1 MSEARPTDSRNAI
14 LGKLRAGR
22 DAHPLTPPESD
33 FTVLRDKR
41 WAPSERLDRIK
52 TMMEA
57 VHTEFLET
65 TEADWPTAVQ
75 DFLKAQGARTLLYGT
90 ATEAGQRLAAAWAA
104 NNSEGGGPELV
115 PYDGPVE
122 TFKERLF
129 DGIDAGITTTLGAI
143 ADTGSLIV
151 WPTPE
156 EPRLMSLVPHMH
168 VALLRADQLYDT
180 FWQAMTENRW
190 ADGMPTN
197 ALLISGPSKTA
208 DIEQT
213 LAYGVHGPKRLVVV
227 VIR

>member
-1 MSEARPTDSRNAI
+1 MSESRNAI

-33 FTVLRDKR
+33 FAVLRNKR
-41 WAPSERLDRIK
+41 WEGAERLERIK
-52 TMMEA
+52 RMMEA

-65 TEADWPTAVQ
+65 TEADWPADVQ
-75 DFLKAQGARTLLYGT
+75 AFLKAQGTRNLLFGPATDAGARLS
-90 ATEAGQRLAAAWAA
+90 AEWA
-104 NNSEGGGPELV
+104 EDGPELV
-115 PYDGPVE
+115 PYADRVE

-129 DGIDAGITTTLGAI
+129 DGIDAGITTTLGGI

-168 VALLRADQLYDT
+168 LALLRADALYDT

-227 VIR
+227 IIR

>member
-1 MSEARPTDSRNAI
+1 MSEARNAI

-22 DAHPLTPPESD
+22 DAHPLTPPDSD
-33 FTVLRDKR
+33 FAVLRDKR
-41 WAPSERLDRIK
+41 WEGAERLERIK
-52 TMMEA
+52 RMMEA

-65 TEADWPTAVQ
+65 TEANWPADVQ
-75 DFLKAQGARTLLYGT
+75 AFLTAQGARNLLYGP
-90 ATEAGQRLAAAWAA
+90 ATEAGARLSADWAAAGM
-104 NNSEGGGPELV
+104 EGGPELV
-115 PYDGPVE
+115 PYADRVE

-168 VALLRADQLYDT
+168 LALLRADALYDT

-227 VIR
+227 IVR

>member
-1 MSEARPTDSRNAI
+1 MSEARNAI

-33 FTVLRDKR
+33 FTVLRNKR
-41 WAPSERLDRIK
+41 WEGAERLERIK
-52 TMMEA
+52 RMMEA

-65 TEADWPTAVQ
+65 TEAGWPADVQ
-75 DFLKAQGARTLLYGT
+75 AFLKAQGTRNLLFGP
-90 ATEAGQRLAAAWAA
+90 ATEAGARLTAEWTAD
-104 NNSEGGGPELV
+104 GPELV
-115 PYDGPVE
+115 PYADRVE

-129 DGIDAGITTTLGAI
+129 DGIDAGFTTTLGAI

-168 VALLRADQLYDT
+168 LALLRADALYDT

>member
-1 MSEARPTDSRNAI
+1 MSEARNAI
-14 LGKLRAGR
+14 LAKLRAGR
-22 DAHPLTPPESD
+22 DAHPLTPPDSD
-33 FTVLRDKR
+33 FAVLRDKR
-41 WAPSERLDRIK
+41 WEAAERLERIK
-52 TMMEA
+52 RMMEA

-65 TEADWPTAVQ
+65 TEANWPADVQ
-75 DFLKAQGARTLLYGT
+75 AFLTAQGTRNLLYGP
-90 ATEAGQRLAAAWAA
+90 ATEAGRRLSAEWTAAGM
-104 NNSEGGGPELV
+104 EGGPELV
-115 PYDGPVE
+115 PYVDRVE

-168 VALLRADQLYDT
+168 LALLRADALYDT

-227 VIR
+227 IIR

>member
-1 MSEARPTDSRNAI
+1 MSEANPNQTRNAI
-14 LGKLRAGR
+14 LGTLRAGR
-22 DAHPLTPPESD
+22 DAHPLTPPDSD
-33 FTVLRDKR
+33 FTVLREKR
-41 WAPSERLDRIK
+41 WAPEARLDRIR

-65 TEADWPTAVQ
+65 TEADWPADVQ
-75 DFLKAQGARTLLYGT
+75 AFLAAQGARTLLYGP
-90 ATEAGQRLAAAWAA
+90 ATVTGARLSSSWR
-104 NNSEGGGPELV
+104 EGGPELV
-115 PYDGPVE
+115 PYSDRVE

-168 VALLRADQLYDT
+168 LALLRADALYDT

-190 ADGMPTN
+190 AEGMPTN